1 MYPKLYKN
9 ILFPFYETFL
19 RKRNTLKYLKYL
31 EKTQWYSPERLREI
45 QWERLQ
51 GPHQRACGKM
61 ELCQIPVP

>member
-51 GPHQRACGKM
+51 RLLRYAY
-61 ELCQIPVP
+61 E